1 MAETEQKYNI
11 SMNSIN
17 LMNVPLEH
25 RLFCFT
31 NYNAFATV
39 VDNDGGQNYIDLPR
53 LEPIF
58 AISLEEAKHKLAVM
72 LDVDISLMNEWE
84 LVGEEDGFCPSLSI
98 GYKVGAMV
106 AGYSFDVYTTVN
118 TIHLLED

>member
-1 MAETEQKYNI
+1 
-11 SMNSIN
+11 MNSIN
-17 LMNVPLEH
+17 LMNVPSER
-25 RLFCFT
+25 RLFCLT

-39 VDNDGGQNYIDLPR
+39 VDNGGDQNYIDLPR

-58 AISLEEAKHKLAVM
+58 AVSLEEAKHKLAVM
-72 LDVDISLMNEWE
+72 LDVDISLMTEWE
-84 LVGEEDGFCPSLSI
+84 LVGEEDGFCPSISI
-98 GYKVGAMV
+98 GYKVGAME